1 MEQVGKYIMSYLKR
15 YISIHL
21 KLGHH
26 LGPGFKLLGFR
37 INIIVKHSALGWE
50 LDGFELSH
58 PPFAELHPIVNQ
70 LDSRRDTEGESVWS
84 IR

>member
-1 MEQVGKYIMSYLKR
+1 MLYLKW

-21 KLGHH
+21 KLGNH
-26 LGPGFKLLGFR
+26 LGPGFKFLAFR

-58 PPFAELHPIVNQ
+58 PPFAELHSIVDQ
-70 LDSRRDTEGESVWS
+70 LDSQREGDSIWS
-84 IR
+84 IP